1 METRKSVKEAAERI
15 LSYHIKLGYGRDTIF
30 SDKRCWR
37 ELSDHL
43 SSNKLQGS
51 EHDILS
57 WLERRLKNLNGSS
70 RLANTYRRYAHLM
83 LMEMKGICNGQYY
96 KGIERARTPS
106 TPKWKHVL
114 ECYIAELEKEEKAK
128 ATICFAKRACTKFIL
143 YLEQQDCLEPSTL
156 SRVLVLEY
164 QNVDGGH
171 TTKNG
176 KRAYMY
182 RIRMFIRYLQRRNMV
197 DNTLEY
203 AVNTRYKIPQ
213 KVVTI
218 IGDGQRAQITSH
230 KGTED
235 SLKNRAYAMAV
246 LALYLGLR
254 SSDIVNLKFSMISWR
269 LSTITIT
276 QQKTK
281 ATQTLPLP
289 AVVGNAIAD
298 YALHHRPESGE
309 PFVFVSH
316 HAPFKKLTRCSC
328 YRSSQMLIQAPQAQE
343 TPKGLH
349 IMRRSFA
356 SELLRNHVRHEF
368 VSGFLGHSSPD
379 SINPYLGL
387 DEQRIGRCAL
397 DLRLVGKP
405 GVTK

>member
-1 METRKSVKEAAERI
+1 METKKPIEEAMERI
-15 LSYHIKLGYGRDTIF
+15 LSNHIGMGYGRTTIF
-30 SDKRCWR
+30 SYKRCWR
-37 ELSDHL
+37 ELSGHL
-43 SSNKLQGS
+43 SSDELQGS
-51 EHDILS
+51 VNDILS
-57 WLERRLKNLNGSS
+57 WLERKLKELNRCN
-70 RLANTYRRYAHLM
+70 RLARTYRRFAHIL
-83 LMEMKGICNGQYY
+83 LMEMKGVCDGQHY

-106 TPKWKHVL
+106 TQVWEHVL
-114 ECYIAELEKEEKAK
+114 NSYVAELKKEEKAK
-128 ATICFAKRACTKFIL
+128 ATICFAKRVCTKFIL
-143 YLEQQDCLEPSTL
+143 YLERQGCLEPATL
-156 SRVLVLEY
+156 SRSLVLEY

-182 RIRMFIRYLQRRNMV
+182 RIRMFIRYLQRRNLV

-203 AVNTRYKIPQ
+203 AVNTRYRIPQ
-213 KVVTI
+213 KVVTV
-218 IGDGQRAQITSH
+218 IGDEQRAQVTSH

-235 SLKNRAYAMAV
+235 PLQNRAYAMAV

-254 SSDIVNLKFSMISWR
+254 SSDIINLKFFQISWG

-281 ATQTLPLP
+281 ATQVLPLT

-298 YALHHRPESGE
+298 YVLHHRPESRE

-316 HAPFKKLTRCSC
+316 HAPFGKLTRSSC
-328 YRSSQMLIQAPQAQE
+328 YRSSQMLIQDPRTEEQ
-343 TPKGLH
+343 PKGLH

-368 VSGFLGHSSPD
+368 ISGFLGHSNPD

-387 DEQRIGRCAL
+387 DEERIGRCAL
-397 DLRLVGKP
+397 DLSLIAKP
-405 GVTK
+405 GVAR